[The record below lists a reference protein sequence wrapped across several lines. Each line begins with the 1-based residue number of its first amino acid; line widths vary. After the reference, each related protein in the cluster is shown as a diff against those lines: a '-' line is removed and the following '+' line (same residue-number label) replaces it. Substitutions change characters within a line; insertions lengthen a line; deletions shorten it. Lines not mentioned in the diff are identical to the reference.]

1 MNLTPTSSRRQIIT
15 AVLLLLALGGGL
27 VRWLAPQP
35 SLARDIGSLL
45 LVLWLPI
52 IGNIIAW
59 LVGRARAPKAAPPG
73 FAPGSPFL
81 PTARVT
87 LTLLAADVPAQS
99 RPIRAGLFPGM
110 VAVGHEAFTARLQ
123 VPPDA
128 EPVPEVAQDLALEL
142 LRPELALPKLLA
154 GTEFMLLSG
163 RSLLGRGRVL

>member
-73 FAPGSPFL
+73 FAPGSPFI

-87 LTLLAADVPAQS
+87 LT
-99 RPIRAGLFPGM
+99 
-110 VAVGHEAFTARLQ
+110 RL
-123 VPPDA
+123 
-128 EPVPEVAQDLALEL
+128 
-142 LRPELALPKLLA
+142 R
-154 GTEFMLLSG
+154 
-163 RSLLGRGRVL
+163 